1 VAFRKVLKLYR
12 RWKEKKEIDAMFR
25 IVNEFDQIEGYDKWL
40 ANQVQMKALNVVEEE
55 SCSDDHIESPKQSF
69 VKPLQLVDL

>member
-1 VAFRKVLKLYR
+1 
-12 RWKEKKEIDAMFR
+12 MFR